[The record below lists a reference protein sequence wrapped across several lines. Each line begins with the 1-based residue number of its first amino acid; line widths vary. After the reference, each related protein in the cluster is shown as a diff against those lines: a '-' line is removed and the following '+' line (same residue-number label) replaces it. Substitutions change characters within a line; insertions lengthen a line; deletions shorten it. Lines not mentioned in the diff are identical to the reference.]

1 MTSFNH
7 VRGDTFSVLHTLRQ
21 ANQQGRN
28 LTGYQIAATLEQRNG
43 VVVSTLDVQLLD
55 QSTLAGQ
62 FVLSVAD
69 SSTWPLTRLRYKVR
83 FVDPMGNISTSGH
96 IDVRVTTAHESGC
109 CLAEDAVQVGVSPEI
124 VIIED
129 TPDQLTVS
137 VGTVL
142 VGGGGG
148 INLPIEQSDVRELP
162 TVLNSLEQADAAES
176 QARQIAVGNLQQQIA
191 GVTALAQ
198 TNQLNLGTKAD
209 QTDLNATNAQVEL
222 NRLAILS
229 KADITALAMLAALV
243 NTKAD
248 QSYVHDQIAALVGS
262 DAQLLATIQAIADEL
277 ANTEG
282 LIEALDYTVANR
294 VRFDIANQALT
305 TLQKYNARTN
315 IGAEELGTAQLL
327 IAQITAATIGA
338 ATAAQGAKAD
348 TALQSADMAPV
359 AFTGQFSSLAGQ
371 SGIFNVVFSA
381 YTAGINSILTAADTL
396 GTMLG
401 KLQAQILSKQD
412 ASTALTQLASLT
424 HAEANVIQYKGGAL
438 ASRTPAQIKTDMGL
452 DGLSSVG
459 LLRGGVLITEQS
471 LYVADAAATNF
482 PTSVVRVH
490 NDITVPAAYNVAGA
504 VTIVEL
510 DVIGQPFGTQDGY
523 WQVYINN
530 NAVLIGSQTGF
541 GSQYPSSHR
550 LFLILTRTAS
560 DYKGSLYNGSGGA
573 AIAGVTV
580 SGANL
585 PALNTQFTLNVRWRC
600 NSYNPLVYFY
610 TTYVVAR
617 GYKP

>member
-21 ANQQGRN
+21 ANNQGRN

-43 VVVSTLDVQLLD
+43 VVVATLDVQLLD

-62 FVLSVAD
+62 FVLSAAD

-83 FVDPMGNISTSGH
+83 FTDPMGNISTSGH

-124 VIIED
+124 VIVED

-162 TVLNSLEQADAAES
+162 TVLHALEQADVAES

-191 GVTALAQ
+191 SVTTLAQ
-198 TNQLNLGTKAD
+198 TNQLNLGSKAD

-229 KADITALAMLAALV
+229 KADITALAMLTALV

-282 LIEALDYTVANR
+282 LIDALDYTVANR

-327 IAQITAATIGA
+327 IAQITAASIGA

-371 SGIFNVVFSA
+371 SGIFNVVFST
-381 YTAGINSILTAADTL
+381 YTAGTNVVIGAADSL
-396 GTMLG
+396 GTMLR
-401 KLQAQILSKQD
+401 KLQAQISGLATVARTGSYNDLTNKPTIESDKVLVHKTMTRWKDRSNNGNATPFSLSLRGVFDTNFVIPANTLIAGDMYRFEMTFFLNLATTQAGGYEIAPIINNLFLPFSPTALGVSTGTINSSQTFTVIFDIIFPTVGSTGRITQNGFVLTRNAVVSFDGNFTSVDTTQD
-412 ASTALTQLASLT
+412 ISLNYSARFSAST
-424 HAEANVIQYKGGAL
+424 VGA
-438 ASRTPAQIKTDMGL
+438 G
-452 DGLSSVG
+452 
-459 LLRGGVLITEQS
+459 
-471 LYVADAAATNF
+471 N
-482 PTSVVRVH
+482 
-490 NDITVPAAYNVAGA
+490 AAYIKSAR
-504 VTIVEL
+504 L
-510 DVIGQPFGTQDGY
+510 YRMSD
-523 WQVYINN
+523 
-530 NAVLIGSQTGF
+530 
-541 GSQYPSSHR
+541 PS
-550 LFLILTRTAS
+550 
-560 DYKGSLYNGSGGA
+560 
-573 AIAGVTV
+573 
-580 SGANL
+580 
-585 PALNTQFTLNVRWRC
+585 
-600 NSYNPLVYFY
+600 
-610 TTYVVAR
+610 
-617 GYKP
+617 

>member
-21 ANQQGRN
+21 ANNQGRN
-28 LTGYQIAATLEQRNG
+28 LTGYQIAAILEQRNG
-43 VVVSTLDVQLLD
+43 VVVATLDVQLLD

-62 FVLSVAD
+62 FVLSAV

-83 FVDPMGNISTSGH
+83 FTDPMGNISTSGH

-124 VIIED
+124 VIVED

-162 TVLNSLEQADAAES
+162 TVLHALEQADVAESQARQQADAAES

-191 GVTALAQ
+191 SVTTLAQ
-198 TNQLNLGTKAD
+198 TNQLNLGSKAD

-229 KADITALAMLAALV
+229 KADITALAMLTALV

-327 IAQITAATIGA
+327 IAQITAASIGA

-348 TALQSADMAPV
+348 TALQSADIAPV

-371 SGIFNVVFSA
+371 SGIFDVVFSA
-381 YTAGINSILTAADTL
+381 YTAGNNVVIGAADSL
-396 GTMLG
+396 GTMLR
-401 KLQAQILSKQD
+401 KLQAQISGLAAVARTGSYNDLTNKPTIESDKVLVHKTMTRWKDRSNNGNATPFSLSLRGVFDTNFVIPANTLIAGDMYRFEMTFFLNLATTQAGGYEIAPIINNLFLPFSPTALGVSTGTINSSQTFTVIFDIIFPTVGSTGRITQNGFVLTRNAVVSFDGNFTSVDTTQD
-412 ASTALTQLASLT
+412 ISLNYSARFSAST
-424 HAEANVIQYKGGAL
+424 VGA
-438 ASRTPAQIKTDMGL
+438 G
-452 DGLSSVG
+452 
-459 LLRGGVLITEQS
+459 
-471 LYVADAAATNF
+471 N
-482 PTSVVRVH
+482 
-490 NDITVPAAYNVAGA
+490 AAYIKSAR
-504 VTIVEL
+504 L
-510 DVIGQPFGTQDGY
+510 YRMSD
-523 WQVYINN
+523 
-530 NAVLIGSQTGF
+530 
-541 GSQYPSSHR
+541 PS
-550 LFLILTRTAS
+550 
-560 DYKGSLYNGSGGA
+560 
-573 AIAGVTV
+573 
-580 SGANL
+580 
-585 PALNTQFTLNVRWRC
+585 
-600 NSYNPLVYFY
+600 
-610 TTYVVAR
+610 
-617 GYKP
+617 

>member
-7 VRGDTFSVLHTLRQ
+7 VRGDTFRVLHTLRQ

-243 NTKAD
+243 NTNGTMISEAD
-248 QSYVHDQIAALVGS
+248 VARLAGYGGRVALSLSFDGPQAIHDGVRGEGRFAEADRTLAALLAASVKLKSNFILLGGHARALLVS
-262 DAQLLATIQAIADEL
+262 RDYGKTFTTLADALPTAIAELIETPDGHLLA
-277 ANTEG
+277 
-282 LIEALDYTVANR
+282 
-294 VRFDIANQALT
+294 
-305 TLQKYNARTN
+305 
-315 IGAEELGTAQLL
+315 LG
-327 IAQITAATIGA
+327 
-338 ATAAQGAKAD
+338 
-348 TALQSADMAPV
+348 
-359 AFTGQFSSLAGQ
+359 
-371 SGIFNVVFSA
+371 
-381 YTAGINSILTAADTL
+381 
-396 GTMLG
+396 
-401 KLQAQILSKQD
+401 
-412 ASTALTQLASLT
+412 
-424 HAEANVIQYKGGAL
+424 E
-438 ASRTPAQIKTDMGL
+438 
-452 DGLSSVG
+452 
-459 LLRGGVLITEQS
+459 
-471 LYVADAAATNF
+471 
-482 PTSVVRVH
+482 
-490 NDITVPAAYNVAGA
+490 AGA
-504 VTIVEL
+504 T
-510 DVIGQPFGTQDGY
+510 
-523 WQVYINN
+523 
-530 NAVLIGSQTGF
+530 VL
-541 GSQYPSSHR
+541 PSP
-550 LFLILTRTAS
+550 
-560 DYKGSLYNGSGGA
+560 K
-573 AIAGVTV
+573 
-580 SGANL
+580 
-585 PALNTQFTLNVRWRC
+585 
-600 NSYNPLVYFY
+600 
-610 TTYVVAR
+610 
-617 GYKP
+617 

>member
-162 TVLNSLEQADAAES
+162 TVLYALEQADVAES

-191 GVTALAQ
+191 SVTTLAQ
-198 TNQLNLGTKAD
+198 TNQLNLGSKAD

-229 KADITALAMLAALV
+229 KADITALAMLTALV

-282 LIEALDYTVANR
+282 LIDALDYTVANR

-327 IAQITAATIGA
+327 IAQITAASIGA

-381 YTAGINSILTAADTL
+381 YTAGTNVVIGAADSL
-396 GTMLG
+396 GTMLR
-401 KLQAQILSKQD
+401 KLQAQISGLAAVARTGSYNDLTNKPTIESDKVLVHKTMTRWKDRSNNGNATPFSLSLRGVFDTNFVIPANTLIAGDMYRFEMTFFLNLATTQAGGYEIAPIINNLFLPFSPTALGVSTGTINSSQTFTVIFDIIFPTVGSTGRITQNGFVLTRNAVVSFDGNFTSVDTTQD
-412 ASTALTQLASLT
+412 ISLNYSARFSAST
-424 HAEANVIQYKGGAL
+424 VGA
-438 ASRTPAQIKTDMGL
+438 G
-452 DGLSSVG
+452 
-459 LLRGGVLITEQS
+459 
-471 LYVADAAATNF
+471 N
-482 PTSVVRVH
+482 
-490 NDITVPAAYNVAGA
+490 AAYIKSAR
-504 VTIVEL
+504 L
-510 DVIGQPFGTQDGY
+510 YRMSD
-523 WQVYINN
+523 
-530 NAVLIGSQTGF
+530 
-541 GSQYPSSHR
+541 PS
-550 LFLILTRTAS
+550 
-560 DYKGSLYNGSGGA
+560 
-573 AIAGVTV
+573 
-580 SGANL
+580 
-585 PALNTQFTLNVRWRC
+585 
-600 NSYNPLVYFY
+600 
-610 TTYVVAR
+610 
-617 GYKP
+617 

>member
-162 TVLNSLEQADAAES
+162 TVLHALEQADVAES

-191 GVTALAQ
+191 SVTTLAQ
-198 TNQLNLGTKAD
+198 TNQLNLGSKAD

-229 KADITALAMLAALV
+229 KADITALAMLTALV

-282 LIEALDYTVANR
+282 LIDALDYTVANR

-327 IAQITAATIGA
+327 IAQITAASIGA

-381 YTAGINSILTAADTL
+381 YTAGTNVVIGAADSL
-396 GTMLG
+396 GTMLR
-401 KLQAQILSKQD
+401 KLQAQISGLAAVARTGSYNDLTNKPTIESDKVLVHKTMTRWKDRSNNGNATPFSLSLRGVFDTNFVIPANTLIAGDMYRFEMTFFLNLATTQAGGYEIAPIINNLFLPFSPTALGVSTGTINSSQTFTVIFDIIFPTVGSTGRITQNGFVLTRNAVVSFDGNFTSVDTTQD
-412 ASTALTQLASLT
+412 ISLNYSARFSAST
-424 HAEANVIQYKGGAL
+424 VGA
-438 ASRTPAQIKTDMGL
+438 G
-452 DGLSSVG
+452 
-459 LLRGGVLITEQS
+459 
-471 LYVADAAATNF
+471 N
-482 PTSVVRVH
+482 
-490 NDITVPAAYNVAGA
+490 AAYIKSAR
-504 VTIVEL
+504 L
-510 DVIGQPFGTQDGY
+510 YRMSD
-523 WQVYINN
+523 
-530 NAVLIGSQTGF
+530 
-541 GSQYPSSHR
+541 PS
-550 LFLILTRTAS
+550 
-560 DYKGSLYNGSGGA
+560 
-573 AIAGVTV
+573 
-580 SGANL
+580 
-585 PALNTQFTLNVRWRC
+585 
-600 NSYNPLVYFY
+600 
-610 TTYVVAR
+610 
-617 GYKP
+617 

>member
-162 TVLNSLEQADAAES
+162 TVLYALEQADVAES

-191 GVTALAQ
+191 SVTTLAQ
-198 TNQLNLGTKAD
+198 TNQLNLGSKAD

-229 KADITALAMLAALV
+229 KADITALAMLTALV

-282 LIEALDYTVANR
+282 LIDALDYTVANR

-327 IAQITAATIGA
+327 IAQITAASIGA

-381 YTAGINSILTAADTL
+381 YTAGTNVVIGAADSL
-396 GTMLG
+396 GTMLR
-401 KLQAQILSKQD
+401 KLQAQISGLAAVARTGSYNDLTNKPTIESDKVLVHKTMTRWKDRSNNGNATPFSLSLRGVFDTNFVIPANTLIAGDMYRFEMTFFLNLATTQAGGYEIAPIINNLFLPFSPTALGVSTGTINSSQTFTVIFDIIFPTVGSGRITQNGFVLTRNAVVSFDGNFTSVDTTQD
-412 ASTALTQLASLT
+412 ISLNYSARFSAST
-424 HAEANVIQYKGGAL
+424 VGA
-438 ASRTPAQIKTDMGL
+438 G
-452 DGLSSVG
+452 
-459 LLRGGVLITEQS
+459 
-471 LYVADAAATNF
+471 N
-482 PTSVVRVH
+482 
-490 NDITVPAAYNVAGA
+490 AAYIKSAR
-504 VTIVEL
+504 L
-510 DVIGQPFGTQDGY
+510 YRMSD
-523 WQVYINN
+523 
-530 NAVLIGSQTGF
+530 
-541 GSQYPSSHR
+541 PS
-550 LFLILTRTAS
+550 
-560 DYKGSLYNGSGGA
+560 
-573 AIAGVTV
+573 
-580 SGANL
+580 
-585 PALNTQFTLNVRWRC
+585 
-600 NSYNPLVYFY
+600 
-610 TTYVVAR
+610 
-617 GYKP
+617 

>member
-21 ANQQGRN
+21 ANQQSRN

-43 VVVSTLDVQLLD
+43 VVVATLDVQLLD

-62 FVLSVAD
+62 FVLSAAD
-69 SSTWPLTRLRYKVR
+69 SSTWLLTRLRYKVR

-124 VIIED
+124 VIVED

-162 TVLNSLEQADAAES
+162 TALHALEQADVAES

-191 GVTALAQ
+191 SVTTLAQ
-198 TNQLNLGTKAD
+198 TNQLNLGSKAD

-229 KADITALAMLAALV
+229 KADITALAMLTALV

-282 LIEALDYTVANR
+282 LIDALDYTVANR

-327 IAQITAATIGA
+327 IAQITAASIGA

-371 SGIFNVVFSA
+371 SGVFNVVFSA
-381 YTAGINSILTAADTL
+381 YNAGSNLALTAADTL
-396 GTMLG
+396 GTMLR
-401 KLQAQILSKQD
+401 KLQAQISGLATVARTGSYNDLTDKPTID
-412 ASTALTQLASLT
+412 TSRTLLYSTPTAKKPITNSALTVPEVMSERVFDENYIFPENSLAVGDIY
-424 HAEANVIQYKGGAL
+424 EIDIQIVNIRLSTTGTQPVVLSAYINGAINAAG
-438 ASRTPAQIKTDMGL
+438 AS
-452 DGLSSVG
+452 VN
-459 LLRGGVLITEQS
+459 
-471 LYVADAAATNF
+471 TNTT
-482 PTSVVRVH
+482 TS
-490 NDITVPAAYNVAGA
+490 A
-504 VTIVEL
+504 VTIHNAKLWFV
-510 DVIGQPFGTQDGY
+510 VGAIGTNGRLSCGGVVQTQ
-523 WQVYINN
+523 
-530 NAVLIGSQTGF
+530 GSQFVTHGAQF
-541 GSQYPSSHR
+541 GGGTYDTTQPILLNFAMRLGTAPISGDTHFVKSAKLYRLNNPS
-550 LFLILTRTAS
+550 
-560 DYKGSLYNGSGGA
+560 
-573 AIAGVTV
+573 
-580 SGANL
+580 
-585 PALNTQFTLNVRWRC
+585 
-600 NSYNPLVYFY
+600 
-610 TTYVVAR
+610 
-617 GYKP
+617 